1 MFYVLFIL
9 LIFAVG
15 TTNICLGLV
24 TSNKAE
30 EEMKWEKLNLGRG
43 INTEIG

>member
-1 MFYVLFIL
+1 MKIFIL

-24 TSNKAE
+24 ASNKAE
-30 EEMKWEKLNLGRG
+30 EEMK
-43 INTEIG
+43 

>member
-15 TTNICLGLV
+15 TTNIYLGLV
-24 TSNKAE
+24 ASDKARKVLE
-30 EEMKWEKLNLGRG
+30 GDEK
-43 INTEIG
+43 